1 MSEKSIQLR
10 LGVAAIAAA
19 VFLYFYAIPA
29 WVASPGQVPV
39 AVMSPLFWPNVLA
52 AMTGITGLA
61 LVAKSRTSD
70 AETLRQDAED
80 RRPALV
86 RLAAMAV
93 VMVVV
98 MYLIPRLGM
107 VWTCMI
113 AFALS
118 AFIMKTHHRAAAL
131 ISAVIIPLV
140 LYFFFAHVAGVAIP
154 QGNFVWLP

>member
-1 MSEKSIQLR
+1 MSERSIQLR

-52 AMTGITGLA
+52 GMTGIIGLA
-61 LVAKSRTSD
+61 LVAKSRNST
-70 AETLRQDAED
+70 AEALKQDAEN
-80 RRPALV
+80 RRPALL
-86 RLAAMAV
+86 RLAAMAI
-93 VMVVV
+93 VMVAV

-113 AFALS
+113 AFAIS
-118 AFIMKTHHRAAAL
+118 AFIMNTRHRGAAL

-140 LYFFFAHVAGVAIP
+140 LYFFFAHIAGVAVP